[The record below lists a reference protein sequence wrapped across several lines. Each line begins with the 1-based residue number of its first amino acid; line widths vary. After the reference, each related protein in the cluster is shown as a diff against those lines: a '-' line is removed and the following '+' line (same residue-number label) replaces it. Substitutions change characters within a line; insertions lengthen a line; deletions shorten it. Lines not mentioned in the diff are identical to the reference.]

1 MAILHI
7 IAANVRKVVRSVVST
22 IVLLLFNR
30 YTAFIIGVYAYSL
43 IILALGGLGGMF
55 GAIELRSMWLFQ
67 LDQARGVYLKKEY
80 LELLF
85 LLYLY
90 GYFNKI
96 LRPSRWQALLAA
108 IPLLLAYLGQ
118 DIYYLMYSSI
128 FRFAELAE
136 VPELLS
142 VLTWP
147 YIVTL
152 LLLVVL
158 PLGFFVW
165 SIDYRRFWIPLAGAL
180 PLAVLI
186 ATTRYFPEQYIDGYR
201 KVGQEIVNWSDKDT
215 VDNNGRFM
223 MLLYREAERHLAHA
237 RTELFHNREQ
247 YEEQARKFAAWLKQT
262 GGPKRNIHLVVLE
275 SFLDPTLFKAATYT
289 KNPLHP
295 DFRKLFGANKL
306 GFSLSP
312 VVGGK
317 TAQAEFEVL
326 CGAPAFEEM
335 LGMEFNSFTGPAAAY
350 CLPGKLQLAGYQTMA
365 SNAFK
370 PSFFN
375 EQNAYRGIGFAKIFF
390 PREFAPS
397 DTDTYLSKGDTSS
410 EEEYMFDGN
419 IFSQN
424 LEYITPLL
432 REKDAPP
439 LLNYVLTVYG
449 HFPHLINEAKRPKV
463 LKMISN
469 FQDEQLERAANQM
482 FYRTQAVADY
492 VNRLIELDPK
502 SLIIL
507 VSDHLPPGQHGRRS
521 FQKLRYLDNSNDNIH
536 MNRIMIIE
544 EGKAKKYAVMH
555 HYDIPAMV
563 YNFVSNGMY
572 CKVNTCGFVDNKLL
586 DDRMQRHDD
595 YMRIMAHASK

>member
-1 MAILHI
+1 MTGANIT
-7 IAANVRKVVRSVVST
+7 IAGKIVRRVASGIAS
-22 IVLLLFNR
+22 LLFNR
-30 YTAFIIGVYAYSL
+30 YTAFILGVYAYSL
-43 IILALGGLGGMF
+43 IILVLGGLGGMF

-67 LDQARGVYLKKEY
+67 LDQNRGAYLKKEY

-90 GYFNKI
+90 WYCNAI

-108 IPLLLAYLGQ
+108 VPLLLAYLGQ
-118 DIYYLMYSSI
+118 DIYFLMYSGI
-128 FRFAELAE
+128 FRIAELVE
-136 VPELLS
+136 VPELLT

-147 YIVTL
+147 YLIAL
-152 LLLVVL
+152 LFVAVL

-165 SIDYRRFWIPLAGAL
+165 AINYRKLWILVAGAL
-180 PLAVLI
+180 PLIVLI
-186 ATTRYFPEQYIDGYR
+186 AATRYFPEQYIRMYCE
-201 KVGQEIVNWSDKDT
+201 VGQEIVNWSDKDT
-215 VDNNGRFM
+215 VENNGRFM
-223 MLLYREAERHLAHA
+223 MLLYREAERHLAQA
-237 RTELFHNREQ
+237 RTEQFRNREQ
-247 YEEQARKFAAWLKQT
+247 YETQARQFADWLREA
-262 GGPKRNIHLVVLE
+262 GGLKRNVHLVVME
-275 SFLDPTLFKAATYT
+275 SFIDPTLFKGASYT
-289 KNPLHP
+289 QNPLHP
-295 DFRKLFGANKL
+295 DFRKLFGNKL

-335 LGMEFNSFTGPAAAY
+335 LGMEFNSFTGSAAAY
-350 CLPGKLQLAGYQTMA
+350 CLPGKLQLAGYQTIA

-370 PSFFN
+370 PSYFN
-375 EQNAYRGIGFAKIFF
+375 EHNAYRGMGFAKIFF
-390 PREFAPS
+390 PREFAG
-397 DTDTYLSKGDTSS
+397 DAETYLVKGDTSG
-410 EEEYMFDGN
+410 EEEYMFDSN

-424 LEYITPLL
+424 LEYIAPLL
-432 REKDAPP
+432 QEKDEPP
-439 LLNYVLTVYG
+439 LLNYVLTIYG
-449 HFPHLINEAKRPKV
+449 HFPHLINEKKRPKV

-469 FQDEQLERAANQM
+469 FKDEQLERGANQM

-492 VNRLIELDPK
+492 VNRLVELDPK

-521 FQKLRYLDNSNDNIH
+521 FEKLRYLDNGNDNIH

-544 EGKAKKYAVMH
+544 EGKVKKYAVIH

-563 YNFVSNGMY
+563 YNFISNGMY
-572 CKVNTCGFVDNKLL
+572 CKVNRCGFAENKLL

-595 YMRIMAHASK
+595 YMRIMAHAAK